1 MVRQIPE
8 SEELQVQLQALKIEE
23 CVMFS
28 TYSPT
33 SPDVQEP
40 FQLMVEGKRKTEEQE
55 GSVAVTELI
64 PLDQVKYVRKSD
76 DPWFQYK

>member
-8 SEELQVQLQALKIEE
+8 SEELQVQLQALTIEE
-23 CVMFS
+23 CVVFS

-40 FQLMVEGKRKTEEQE
+40 FQLMVEGRRKKEQE
-55 GSVAVTELI
+55 YSVAVTELI
-64 PLDQVKYVRKSD
+64 PLDQVKCVSKSD
-76 DPWFQYK
+76 DP

>member
-23 CVMFS
+23 CVTFS

-55 GSVAVTELI
+55 DSVYVTELI
-64 PLDQVKYVRKSD
+64 PLDQVKYVSKSD
-76 DPWFQYK
+76 GPWYPV